1 VPGWPNKATVAVAHS
16 ILFAAWHMLSTGQT
30 YTDLGADYLS
40 TRNRDAEVRHLIKRL
55 QNLGPHVEVALAAQ

>member
-1 VPGWPNKATVAVAHS
+1 
-16 ILFAAWHMLSTGQT
+16 MLSTGQT